1 MTKTSYKPDKKLVIT
16 SEKLVINLIKTSY
29 KPDKY

>member
-16 SEKLVINLIKTSY
+16 LEKLVINLIKTSY